1 MEDKKTLIA
10 AIYVRV
16 STGRQENEETIDSQ
30 LEEVKKK
37 VEADGNVVPEENIF
51 KDDGWTGE
59 MLQRPGLDAMRDAA
73 SAGKF
78 QVLYVYDRGR
88 ISRVFFH
95 QEIVIEELSD
105 KEIGFISLHDINA
118 LTPEEHV
125 LQSMQGVFHQYER
138 IKIAE
143 RFRRG
148 KLYKA
153 RNKVIVNGQALYGYT
168 YIRKTETTPAEI
180 RVNNDEAAV
189 VEMICRWLGYEGLSV
204 RGIIKKLYRL
214 KIYPQKRKQ
223 DIWTKG
229 PIERILKCKTYFDG
243 IAYYNKSE
251 AIVAKN
257 PIKNG
262 KYKKV
267 KRTSRKVRPREDWI
281 PFNIPIIVKDKFLFE
296 RIQKILEANKKYASK
311 NKKYDYLLTGKTY
324 CECGFKRV
332 GDGFSKGNNHYY
344 RSAARIYKFPKET
357 DCKCQGVNAVV
368 LDGLYWNKLQ
378 GVLTNPT
385 LLRNYTEKW
394 LKHKN
399 EYLDD
404 ASNELDTLNTK
415 LKSIKDEEMRY
426 AKMYGE
432 SNIDAEQFEKL
443 ISGTKLKKTEFAR
456 QIGDIKNRIQ
466 DDNIKKVDID
476 ELCTE
481 AQSVIQ
487 SLDITDRKQVIKD
500 LVEKVIIKKGGDEVE
515 TWIHLQL
522 NQAHQMGYGTERRDT
537 HFAVPTFDFYF
548 KIELPKANKERI
560 IMERDNLGRIMESR
574 VPHLYYS

>member
-1 MEDKKTLIA
+1 MENKSPLIA
-10 AIYVRV
+10 AIYIRV

-30 LEEVKKK
+30 LDEVKKR
-37 VEADGNVVPEENIF
+37 VMADGNVIPEENIF

-73 SAGKF
+73 SVGKF

-105 KEIGFISLHDINA
+105 KGIGFISLHDINA

-153 RNKVIVNGQALYGYT
+153 KNKVIVNGQALYGYT

-180 RVNNDEAAV
+180 RINDDEAEV
-189 VEMICRWLGYEGLSV
+189 VEKICRWLGYEGLSI
-204 RGIIKKLYRL
+204 RGIIQKLYKL
-214 KIYPQKRKQ
+214 KIYPRKRKR

-251 AIVAKN
+251 AVIAKN
-257 PIKNG
+257 PLKNG

-267 KRTSRKVRPREDWI
+267 KRTSRRKRPEDEWI
-281 PFNIPIIVKDKFLFE
+281 PFEIPVIINDQFLYK
-296 RIQKILEANKKYASK
+296 RIQKILEDNKKYASK
-311 NKKYDYLLTGKTY
+311 NKKYDYLLTGKTF
-324 CECGFKRV
+324 CDCGYRRV
-332 GDGFSKGNNHYY
+332 GDGYSKGNNHYY
-344 RSAARIYKFPKET
+344 RSAARIYRFPKET
-357 DCKCQGVNAVV
+357 DCSCQGVNAVV
-368 LDGLYWNKLQ
+368 LDGLFWNKLEEI
-378 GVLTNPT
+378 LTTPI
-385 LLRNYTEKW
+385 LLKRYAEKW
-394 LKHKN
+394 LMHKN
-399 EYLDD
+399 EYADN
-404 ASNELDTLNTK
+404 ANNELANLNKK
-415 LKSIKDEEMRY
+415 LELLKDEQLRY

-432 SNIDAEQFEKL
+432 NVIDAGQFEKL
-443 ISGTKLKKTEFAR
+443 IAGTKQKKNDFIY
-456 QIGDIKNRIQ
+456 QISDVKKRVQ
-466 DDNIKKVDID
+466 DDNLNTVNVN
-476 ELCTE
+476 ELCEE
-481 AQSVIQ
+481 AQRVIK
-487 SLDITDRKQVIKD
+487 SLDTTDRKQVVKD

-515 TWIHLQL
+515 TWIHLPL
-522 NQAHQMGYGTERRDT
+522 YQAHQMGYGTERRYRRT
-537 HFAVPTFDFYF
+537 S
-548 KIELPKANKERI
+548 KCR
-560 IMERDNLGRIMESR
+560 
-574 VPHLYYS
+574 